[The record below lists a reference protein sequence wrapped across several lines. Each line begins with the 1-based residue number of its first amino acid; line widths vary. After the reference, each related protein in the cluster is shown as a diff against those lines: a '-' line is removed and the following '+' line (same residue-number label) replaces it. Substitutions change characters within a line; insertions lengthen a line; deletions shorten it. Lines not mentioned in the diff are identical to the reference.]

1 MRALL
6 LGRISEEGANAGK
19 LACRGRRPQSLGAPM
34 GEEGAQVRRA
44 KPEQSRR
51 ADLLASIPPK
61 EIDQPVRG
69 RHIGPYRMRRAAAV
83 VLQIG

>member
-1 MRALL
+1 
-6 LGRISEEGANAGK
+6 
-19 LACRGRRPQSLGAPM
+19 M